1 MTNQEIQ
8 ALIDKYHLV
17 QLGDKIGTYDRSVTR
32 EMLVA
37 DVAPHKVEIIRYLA
51 AQREAKVALS
61 HKRQET
67 FDAIPGVRELR
78 TAREQ
83 FAAWKKA
90 LNRMMDTGDCVIPQ
104 IVHPTQEQ
112 VTALEAK
119 YPLAVFA
126 LEAQWRAGVTE
137 NYKLGSIWCD
147 TYRALQDGENPETV
161 KAEHDRR
168 MAAFVADSMWD

>member
-8 ALIDKYHLV
+8 ALVDKYHLV
-17 QLGDKIGTYDRSVTR
+17 QRGEQIGTYDRSVTR

-37 DVAPHKVEIIRYLA
+37 DVAPHKAEIIRFLA
-51 AQREAKVALS
+51 EQRAAEEELRR
-61 HKRQET
+61 KRQET

-83 FAAWKKA
+83 FAAWKNA
-90 LNRMMDTGDCVIPQ
+90 LNRMMDTGDCVMPQ

-112 VTALEAK
+112 ITALEAK

-147 TYRALQDGENPETV
+147 TYSALQDGENPESV

-168 MAAFVADSMWD
+168 MAAFVANSMWD